1 MSTTKDTTS
10 TKDETNSKESP
21 MYGLLSGKKTFVGYL
36 TAYIVDEDGISRKT
50 KGHSSIASVR
60 HVISTEKGKERK
72 FIAELCPNNPLNYV
86 SVMNRSDY
94 LKIGWAAGKFSSTIH
109 PGNALARATIS
120 CNKIEEECD
129 ANENEE
135 FHGQAAISFI
145 ADRFNSERQADLKIG
160 TKSIRF
166 NRRITTLELTM
177 PEELFKE
184 WLDYFV
190 AMLEWDKK
198 EDVPE
203 GSNSTTANSENK
215 TTGSEATVGE
225 GSGTNTSGGDG
236 GCVNVVDQ

>member
-94 LKIGWAAGKFSSTIH
+94 LKIGWAAGKFSSTIQ
-109 PGNALARATIS
+109 PGNGLANATIS

-135 FHGQAAISFI
+135 FHGQAVISFI
-145 ADRFNSERQADLKIG
+145 ADRFNSKRQADLKIG
-160 TKSIRF
+160 TKSVRF

-177 PEELFKE
+177 SEELFTE
-184 WLDYFV
+184 WLEYFV

-198 EDVPE
+198 DE

-215 TTGSEATVGE
+215 TTNAGGSDGSEATVGE
-225 GSGTNTSGGDG
+225 GSGTKTSGG
-236 GCVNVVDQ
+236 VNVVVQ